1 MRKLRLLISLGV
13 LSIPTTTMAADEQD
27 RNPLANLDSN
37 GDDSVSFAEF
47 QEGDTRAFARIDS
60 NEDGVLSIDEC
71 LTGRP
76 GPMAGGRGNRG
87 NRGDADGQ
95 RSEPSEEQRALMQ
108 EMMEL
113 RANEQFQE
121 MNRDGDE
128 FVSLAE
134 FQEAT
139 FLRLDQ
145 DNNGALTAQELRPQ
159 RRGGPR
165 AGGRRQGSPRGGQ
178 TGDRPP
184 RA

>member
-1 MRKLRLLISLGV
+1 
-13 LSIPTTTMAADEQD
+13 
-27 RNPLANLDSN
+27 
-37 GDDSVSFAEF
+37 
-47 QEGDTRAFARIDS
+47 
-60 NEDGVLSIDEC
+60 
-71 LTGRP
+71 
-76 GPMAGGRGNRG
+76 
-87 NRGDADGQ
+87 
-95 RSEPSEEQRALMQ
+95 MQ